1 MSSLQAVSVQRLY
14 RLIADQIAQKIHNG
28 DFSPGD
34 RLPSERELADQL
46 NVARSTLRE
55 ALIALEIGGL
65 IEVRVGSGVFVLEPQ
80 ENGKYPGASSQP
92 ANGAGTPA
100 EASPFE
106 LLEARTLIE
115 PECAGLAAQHASAE
129 QLRAIDEARA
139 RMKPDHA
146 SDARNFAFDRAF
158 HESIAAACGNTALQ
172 SVVTHVWDLC
182 ESNALYQRLDK
193 HFVDESAW
201 RQAMGEHD
209 RIMAALMAR
218 DAVRARHA
226 MTAHLI
232 AIRAR
237 LSEDIQQ
244 A

>member
-1 MSSLQAVSVQRLY
+1 MSSLQAVSAQRLY
-14 RLIADQIAQKIHNG
+14 RLIADQIAQKIRAG
-28 DFSPGD
+28 DFAPGE
-34 RLPSERELADQL
+34 RLPAERELADQL

-65 IEVRVGSGVFVLEPQ
+65 IEVRVGSGVFVVEPQ
-80 ENGKYPGASSQP
+80 ENGKYPGSTPQAPNTANAAS
-92 ANGAGTPA
+92 

-106 LLEARTLIE
+106 LLETRTLIE
-115 PECAGLAAQHASAE
+115 PECAALAAQHATADQLKAIEEASAKM
-129 QLRAIDEARA
+129 R
-139 RMKPDHA
+139 PDKA

-158 HESIAAACGNTALQ
+158 HETIAAACGNPALQ
-172 SVVTHVWDLC
+172 SVVMHIWDLC
-182 ESNALYQRLDK
+182 ESNPLYQRLDK

-209 RIMAALMAR
+209 RIVASLMAR

-226 MTAHLI
+226 MTNHLI

-244 A
+244 P